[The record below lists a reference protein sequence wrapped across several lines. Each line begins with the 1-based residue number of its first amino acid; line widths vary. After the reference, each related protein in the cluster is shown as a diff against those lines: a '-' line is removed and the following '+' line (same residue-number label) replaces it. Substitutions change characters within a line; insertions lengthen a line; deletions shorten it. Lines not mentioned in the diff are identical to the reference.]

1 MRYFK
6 LGKYKFS
13 KICLGTWSLGGNKNK
28 NISYGSVSD
37 IKAKKI
43 LNYAYDKG
51 VNFFDTANVY
61 GDSEKKLGELF
72 EKKRDKIFIAN
83 KVGCV
88 SFKKKLNFSKN
99 VVEKQFLC
107 SLKNMRT
114 DYMDIVQLYCPNFED
129 KNLRHT
135 IEYLDKLKA
144 SGKIRFIGISL
155 ARPSDYL
162 QLRKLYNFDTV
173 QCNFNMLDHR
183 LLENNI
189 LDQLKKDRVKTF
201 VRTIL
206 NFGIFTESFLKRD
219 KIKFKKNDHRYYW
232 NKDQIE
238 KWALYANK
246 IKKIT
251 KRNIEGTGYKFVN
264 SFKIDGL
271 IIGAASKDHLDQALN
286 FKNNTKLSFKE
297 KINIKKIYK
306 EYSDGFL
313 IKPKIGMKRK

>member
-1 MRYFK
+1 M
-6 LGKYKFS
+6 
-13 KICLGTWSLGGNKNK
+13 
-28 NISYGSVSD
+28 
-37 IKAKKI
+37 
-43 LNYAYDKG
+43 
-51 VNFFDTANVY
+51 FDV
-61 GDSEKKLGELF
+61 
-72 EKKRDKIFIAN
+72 
-83 KVGCV
+83 
-88 SFKKKLNFSKN
+88 
-99 VVEKQFLC
+99 
-107 SLKNMRT
+107 
-114 DYMDIVQLYCPNFED
+114 
-129 KNLRHT
+129 H
-135 IEYLDKLKA
+135 
-144 SGKIRFIGISL
+144 
-155 ARPSDYL
+155 
-162 QLRKLYNFDTV
+162 
-173 QCNFNMLDHR
+173 
-183 LLENNI
+183 
-189 LDQLKKDRVKTF
+189 KKDRVKTF